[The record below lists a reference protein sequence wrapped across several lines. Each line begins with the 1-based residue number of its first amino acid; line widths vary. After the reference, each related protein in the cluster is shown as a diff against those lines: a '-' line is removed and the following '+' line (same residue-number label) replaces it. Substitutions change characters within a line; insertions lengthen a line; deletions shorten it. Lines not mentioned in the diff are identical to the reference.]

1 MKYPI
6 GIQNFPEII
15 QDGYVYVDKT
25 DLVYR
30 LVSTGK
36 IYFLSRPRRFGKSL
50 LLSTLESYFLGRK
63 ELFKGLAME
72 RLEQEWNVHPV
83 IHFSFGSG
91 NYTKPGELENVLH
104 GLLSRE
110 EAMYGVTER
119 LESLGLRL
127 SELIKAAYEKTGQK
141 VVVLID

>member
-1 MKYPI
+1 MKFPI
-6 GIQNFPEII
+6 GIQTFEKIRE
-15 QDGYVYVDKT
+15 DDFVYVDKT
-25 DLVYR
+25 ELVYD
-30 LVSTGK
+30 LVSTCNVVCLG
-36 IYFLSRPRRFGKSL
+36 RPRRFGKSL
-50 LLSTLESYFLGRK
+50 LLSTIKAYFQGKK

-127 SELIKAAYEKTGQK
+127 SELIKAAYEKTGQ
-141 VVVLID
+141 